1 MDSANEDKYNAN
13 AGGQQKGDVC
23 RDFLRKVCNRGKN
36 CKFLHPDNA
45 EKKLEFCHDFQN
57 SICRRRNCRF
67 IHCTRDEESHYLENG
82 NLPTSADEVGSRGS
96 STRSRQPS
104 NGDIGLCRDFLNGK
118 CTRGAGCKF
127 RHQSQGDL
135 EYERMREGPIRGGRG
150 GWGPP
155 DDYQYEFDRSRR
167 LQSLDVLRA
176 YSRYGRPSSYEGS
189 TYLDFENGR
198 SSSFRDLEDDNARLR
213 QKVDLLRKQVDDLT
227 ATNEVLL
234 QQNAQLRTG
243 KTEVAQVHLAMVG
256 Q

>member
-1 MDSANEDKYNAN
+1 MDSNDDKYNSN
-13 AGGQQKGDVC
+13 AGGAKSSDIC

-67 IHCTRDEESHYLENG
+67 IHCSRDDEAYYLEKG
-82 NLPTSADEVGSRGS
+82 HLPPNVDEIGSRGS
-96 STRSRQPS
+96 NNRGRPPS
-104 NGDIGLCRDFLNGK
+104 SGDIGLCRDFLNGK
-118 CTRGAGCKF
+118 CTRGASCKF

-135 EYERMREGPIRGGRG
+135 EYERMRAMPPRGRG
-150 GWGPP
+150 SWELPS
-155 DDYQYEFDRSRR
+155 DLEYELDRSRR
-167 LQSLDVLRA
+167 VQSLDAFRA
-176 YSRYGRPSSYEGS
+176 FSRYGRPSLDGPS
-189 TYLDFENGR
+189 YLDFENGR
-198 SSSFRDLEDDNARLR
+198 SGSIRDLEEDNARLR
-213 QKVDLLRKQVDDLT
+213 QKVDMLRKQVDDLT

-243 KTEVAQVHLAMVG
+243 KTEIAPVQLAMVG